1 MGKMAEGVAER
12 GNMVVDIVKYYF
24 NKNYTCGVILYCLGK
39 YHGIIIVRGTLLNR
53 LKDYGLRH

>member
-1 MGKMAEGVAER
+1 MAEGVAER